1 MDNNFKFGTIEYV
14 RPDFEK
20 MKKSA
25 FGCAEK
31 IKNATS
37 YDEAKKA
44 FLDFDKEE
52 SAFFDMV
59 TVASERKTYDRYE
72 RRVLRQRGR
81 VSQRADSRIFERVYG
96 TCEHALRLRV

>member
-1 MDNNFKFGTIEYV
+1 MDENFKFGTIEYV

-44 FLDFDKEE
+44 FLEFD
-52 SAFFDMV
+52 
-59 TVASERKTYDRYE
+59 
-72 RRVLRQRGR
+72 
-81 VSQRADSRIFERVYG
+81 
-96 TCEHALRLRV
+96 

>member
-1 MDNNFKFGTIEYV
+1 MDKNFKFGTIEYV

-52 SAFFDMV
+52 CAFFDMV
-59 TVASERKTYDRYE
+59 TVASVRHTIDTSDEFYDKEDEYLNE
-72 RRVLRQRGR
+72 QIPEYSSAYMEL
-81 VSQRADSRIFERVYG
+81 ANTLYDCAF
-96 TCEHALRLRV
+96 